1 MPIENHDRLLNRRQ
15 LLGVAGSVAG
25 TAMLSSNS
33 QAESSSQTPPQI
45 VRVVTVSYSPPFHDH
60 RSQGIDLAPLRE
72 MTAKVAREKP
82 DFICFPEACACIGAG
97 FIKGIETAP
106 ELSPYVET
114 VGKIAREFNT
124 ALVVPFIERE
134 GGKFYNSVPIVD
146 RRGNFVLNYRKNY
159 PTISEMEAG
168 ISPGTE
174 VPVAECDG
182 VRVGAAVCFD
192 ANFDFIAAKL
202 AEQRARLVFWPSMY
216 WGGRLL
222 QHWCQRY
229 GFAMGVA
236 YGAESAVIDMNGN
249 YLSRQGQETLQVRN
263 QHLPPWAMGDI
274 NVNREL
280 YHLDYNQ
287 KKLAAIVEKYTPDI
301 EIEVQEPEGFFLM
314 ASRRPDLRVESIAA
328 DFQLETLQEY
338 LVRSMRMRDG
348 LLKG

>member
-1 MPIENHDRLLNRRQ
+1 MPQGKRDGLLNRRQ
-15 LLGVAGSVAG
+15 LLGVAGTAAG
-25 TAMLSSNS
+25 TAFLARDG
-33 QAESSSQTPPQI
+33 QGEEQIEKLPQI

-60 RSQGIDLAPLRE
+60 RKNGVNLEPLRE

-82 DFICFPEACACIGAG
+82 DFICYPEACSCIGGG
-97 FIKGIETAP
+97 FGKGVETGP
-106 ELSPYVET
+106 ELEPYVEA

-124 ALVVPFIERE
+124 ALIVPFIERD
-134 GGKFYNSVPIVD
+134 GDKAYNSVPIVD
-146 RRGNFVLNYRKNY
+146 RNGKFVLNYRKNY
-159 PTISEMEAG
+159 PTISEMEEG
-168 ISPGTE
+168 IHPGTE

-202 AEQRARLVFWPSMY
+202 AEQRAKLVFWPSMY

-236 YGAESAVIDMNGN
+236 YGSESAVIDMNGE
-249 YLSRQGQETLQVRN
+249 YLSKQGQETLQVRN
-263 QHLPPWAMGDI
+263 QHLPAWAMGDI

-287 KKLAAIVEKYTPDI
+287 KKLSAIVEKYTPDI
-301 EIEVQEPEGFFLM
+301 KIEVQEPEGYFLL
-314 ASRRPDLRVESIAA
+314 ASRRADLRVESIAA
-328 DFQLETLQEY
+328 EFELETLQEY
-338 LVRSMRMRDG
+338 LVRSMKMRDG
-348 LLKG
+348 LLPA